1 MDAIDETDPKVADLI
16 RDEQRRQADTIR
28 LIASENYASQAI
40 LEATGSVLTNK
51 YSEGYP
57 GRRYYEGQEVTDK
70 IERLARQRAE
80 QLYGADHAN
89 VQPYSGSPANQ
100 AAYQALMDVGDTLFG
115 MGLPYGGHLS
125 HGWKVN
131 YTGTLYDAHHYAVD
145 RETHRL
151 DFDDIAEQAGE
162 VDPDVIVC
170 GASAY
175 PREIPFERFGEIADD
190 VGAYL
195 VADIAHI
202 SGLVAAD
209 KHPDPVPHADVV
221 TTTTHKTLRGPRSGL
236 ILCTEEHADAI
247 DRAIFPTLQGGPHMH
262 AVAAA
267 AVGFKEALSPDFKE
281 YAAQIIENSRA
292 LADALS
298 DHGFDVITG
307 GSDNHLVLIDVTTRD
322 IGGKKA
328 SSALAEAGIVCNA
341 NSIPYDDRKPM
352 DPSGIRLG
360 TPSVTTRGMQT
371 DEMRTIADWI
381 DRVVDAPDDQES
393 LTAIRQEVEA
403 FCESFSVPHRIDD
416 PR

>member
-1 MDAIDETDPKVADLI
+1 MDAIDETDPKIADLI
-16 RDEQRRQADTIR
+16 RDEQSRQASTIR
-28 LIASENYASQAI
+28 LIASENYASQAV
-40 LEATGSVLTNK
+40 LDATGSVLTNK

-57 GRRYYEGQEVTDK
+57 GRRYYEGQSVTDQV
-70 IERLARQRAE
+70 ERLARKRAE
-80 QLYGADHAN
+80 ALFGADHAN

-100 AAYQALMDVGDTLFG
+100 AVYYALMEPGDTLFG

-131 YTGTLYDAHHYAVD
+131 YSGNLYDAHHYAVD

-151 DFDDIAEQAGE
+151 DYDSIAEEAE
-162 VDPDVIVC
+162 SVDPDVIVC

-175 PREIPFERFGEIADD
+175 PREISFERFAEIADD
-190 VGAYL
+190 VDAHL

-202 SGLVAAD
+202 SGLVAAGE
-209 KHPDPVPHADVV
+209 HPDPVPHADVV

-236 ILCTEEHADAI
+236 ILCDEAYADDI
-247 DRAIFPTLQGGPHMH
+247 DRAIFPALQGGPHMH

-267 AVGFKEALSPDFKE
+267 AVAFREASSDSFQS
-281 YAAQIIENSRA
+281 YAAQIVENSRA
-292 LADALS
+292 LAEALS
-298 DHGFDVITG
+298 ERGFDVITG

-328 SSALAEAGIVCNA
+328 SSALADAGLICNA

-360 TPSVTTRGMQT
+360 TSSVTTRGMET
-371 DEMRTIADWI
+371 EEMENIADWI
-381 DRVVDAPDDQES
+381 GRVVADPDDEQTIQS
-393 LTAIRQEVEA
+393 IRDEVET
-403 FCESFSVPHRIDD
+403 FCAEYPVPHDIDSN
-416 PR
+416 